1 MDTRDPR
8 SGLFL
13 WRTSNSR
20 VILVQMT
27 TPGPSTPLGT
37 ASPDP
42 ESAWRTV
49 GSGDS
54 GQMARPTLESGEGVV
69 TPCGG
74 PNVGNRVSF
83 DVAFLDARGIRGQ
96 LSIAPSEL
104 QNRLARE
111 AVHALD
117 HRPESSPAPAT
128 RRERPE
134 RFRVQFVVAHPP

>member
-13 WRTSNSR
+13 WRTSKSR

-42 ESAWRTV
+42 ETAWRTV

-54 GQMARPTLESGEGVV
+54 GHDGPADTGE
-69 TPCGG
+69 
-74 PNVGNRVSF
+74 R
-83 DVAFLDARGIRGQ
+83 RR
-96 LSIAPSEL
+96 
-104 QNRLARE
+104 RR
-111 AVHALD
+111 HALRAVQMSGTEF
-117 HRPESSPAPAT
+117 HSMWRSWTLGAFVASYPSLRPSCRTDWLGRRCMPWTTGQSP
-128 RRERPE
+128 R
-134 RFRVQFVVAHPP
+134 